1 MWISNLE
8 HTLQDISPPA
18 PFVRDI
24 DVSYRAAI
32 DHGQQGHFKLNSRSI
47 EEDLL
52 SFQDTDARGAQLD
65 PPNFPDS
72 ESSHMHHTSEIS
84 LNLLG
89 PLSSLNNC

>member
-1 MWISNLE
+1 MFWEENEFQSVDLEWKDLQSYTNLE

-24 DVSYRAAI
+24 DVSNRAAI

-72 ESSHMHHTSEIS
+72 ESSHT
-84 LNLLG
+84 
-89 PLSSLNNC
+89 